1 MRKSR
6 SAPRVPSRSRTS
18 TDARRLS
25 HAEHF
30 ADQRAEHRGR
40 PAELP
45 GQDRP
50 ELLCMAVGRGVI
62 QELLNPADED
72 ERTFLIE
79 AQHPELDGALRNDGG
94 DDRRR

>member
-1 MRKSR
+1 
-6 SAPRVPSRSRTS
+6 
-18 TDARRLS
+18 
-25 HAEHF
+25 
-30 ADQRAEHRGR
+30 
-40 PAELP
+40 
-45 GQDRP
+45 
-50 ELLCMAVGRGVI
+50 MAVGRGVI